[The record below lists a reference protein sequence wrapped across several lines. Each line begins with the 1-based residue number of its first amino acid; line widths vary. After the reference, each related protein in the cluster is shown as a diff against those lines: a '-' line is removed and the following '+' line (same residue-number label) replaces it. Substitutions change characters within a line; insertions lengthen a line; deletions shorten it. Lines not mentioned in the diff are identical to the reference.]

1 MQRITDPTAS
11 ATLVPPPA
19 LTGPTGYFA
28 PAVPGVSV
36 ATRLRYWYMTM
47 LQEEIMAVLAA
58 GGITA
63 DTTATNFTQLLAA
76 IRALIATSGGL
87 NHGVL
92 SFISSDTF
100 VVPAGVEAV
109 TVELWGGGSGSW
121 ASITTIPGGGGS
133 GGGYTKKLIQGLTP
147 GASIAVTVGSGGSM
161 GGPSVMP
168 GNGGMSSFGSY
179 CSASGGIINPLN
191 TLAAPSFGNL
201 AGYGVGGD
209 QNVTG
214 SDGMTGFGTQGGMG
228 GGAPMGG
235 GMTNSGT
242 TGRQGYFWGGG
253 ASGAGCPSSTSYVG
267 AAGGGGACV
276 VRW

>member
-11 ATLVPPPA
+11 ATLVPAPS
-19 LTGPTGYFA
+19 LSGPTGYFA

-47 LQEEIMAVLAA
+47 IQEELMVVLAA

-63 DTTATNFTQLLAA
+63 DTTGTNFTQLLAA

-92 SFISSDTF
+92 SFISSDSF
-100 VVPAGVEAV
+100 VVPAGVNAV

-121 ASITTIPGGGGS
+121 ASTTTISGGGGS
-133 GGGYTKKLIQGLTP
+133 GGGYTKKLILGLTP
-147 GASIAVTVGSGGSM
+147 GQSITVTVGAGGNLGTS
-161 GGPSVMP
+161 SLMP
-168 GNGGMSSFGSY
+168 GNGGTSSFGSY
-179 CSASGGIINPLN
+179 CSATGGTIN
-191 TLAAPSFGNL
+191 TLNSIAAPSFGNI
-201 AGYGVGGD
+201 AGYGIGGD

-214 SDGMTGFGTQGGMG
+214 SDGMTAIGIQGGMG

-235 GMTNSGT
+235 GMINSGT

-253 ASGAGCPSSTSYVG
+253 ASGAGCPSGVSYAG
-267 AAGGGGACV
+267 AAGGGGGCL